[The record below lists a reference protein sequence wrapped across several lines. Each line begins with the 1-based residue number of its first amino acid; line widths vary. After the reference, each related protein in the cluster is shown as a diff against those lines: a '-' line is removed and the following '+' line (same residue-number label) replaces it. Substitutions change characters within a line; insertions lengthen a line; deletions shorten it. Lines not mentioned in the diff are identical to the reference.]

1 MASST
6 AFILRILMKYFL
18 LASLF
23 TFNALACN
31 NHTKLKAGEAAP
43 CDGRLLSDPAAQRVK
58 DKYTVLEGTVEN
70 QKQRLSL
77 KDLAIDDK
85 SKEADLWKA
94 EAQKQAL
101 EVQKHDKDL
110 RNGVLMGVGG
120 TILML
125 LLINKVK

>member
-1 MASST
+1 
-6 AFILRILMKYFL
+6 MKYIL
-18 LASLF
+18 LASIF
-23 TFNALACN
+23 SFNALSCP
-31 NHTKLKAGEAAP
+31 NHTKLKAGDSAP
-43 CDGRLLSDPAAQRVK
+43 CDGRFLSDPAAQRVK
-58 DKYTVLEGTVEN
+58 DKYTVLEGTVDN

-110 RNGVLMGVGG
+110 RNGVIMGVGG
-120 TILML
+120 TILMML
-125 LLINKVK
+125 IINKVK